1 MSFFADVHD
10 YCNSPSKKKEKVI
23 AQQLQDSKVE
33 INALGGLFNETPLAI
48 VVKACC
54 LYPNKPH
61 LTKLLKRLLN
71 AGADINARDGFRN
84 DPILGFVVEG
94 CCLYPNKPHLTKLL
108 DQLIAAGANIN
119 MRWNHYN
126 DTPVTYVVHKCCS
139 HPNKPHLTKL
149 LSQII
154 DAGADINAQGASG
167 KTAIQEASKNNL
179 VKIFF
184 NNLVLRKQ
192 SKDNIE
198 KYAKL
203 FFEID
208 SPISFLGLDV
218 VAIVAGYSGSLIHTP
233 AEAAKIATKYL
244 KN

>member
-54 LYPNKPH
+54 LY
-61 LTKLLKRLLN
+61 
-71 AGADINARDGFRN
+71 
-84 DPILGFVVEG
+84 
-94 CCLYPNKPHLTKLL
+94 
-108 DQLIAAGANIN
+108 
-119 MRWNHYN
+119 
-126 DTPVTYVVHKCCS
+126 
-139 HPNKPHLTKL
+139 PNKPHLTKL